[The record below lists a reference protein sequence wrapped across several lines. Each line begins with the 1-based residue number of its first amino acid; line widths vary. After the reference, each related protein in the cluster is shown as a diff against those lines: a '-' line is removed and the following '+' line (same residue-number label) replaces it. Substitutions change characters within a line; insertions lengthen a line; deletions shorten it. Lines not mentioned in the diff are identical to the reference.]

1 MSRIGV
7 GLCLPQLGEHVTVD
21 AVRDFCRRAED
32 LGYSSLWVQD
42 HFLWPLEPKRG
53 YAGRA
58 GAPIPKQYQC
68 VLSPTELLTAA
79 AIWTTTMRLGTS
91 ILVAGNHWPV
101 SLAQRLSTIDLLSDG
116 RLVVGLGV
124 GWNEEEHEASGTD
137 ITTRGARMD
146 DFVQALLACWG
157 PDPVHHDGP
166 FFYIP
171 PSLVRPKP
179 VQRPGGRAST
189 EAQRRSTAPE
199 LRPLLLS
206 GMWSAAGLE
215 RTRLHF
221 DAWNPAGLSVSAA
234 SAIVERLNGDRPDGK
249 APLQVFHRSFAQFP
263 HAPMPSGDVVARL
276 ATEAVEAADAGFTEF
291 IIEHNFW
298 DGIASPQDWI
308 TVPEQFRAVVEAVY

>member
-7 GLCLPQLGEHVTVD
+7 GLCLPQLGEHVTVEV
-21 AVRDFCRRAED
+21 VREFCRRAED

-53 YAGRA
+53 YAGRP

-79 AIWTTTMRLGTS
+79 ATWTTGMRLGTS

-124 GWNEEEHEASGTD
+124 GWNEEEHDASGTD

-157 PDPVHHDGP
+157 PDPVHHHGP
-166 FFYIP
+166 FFAIA

-179 VQRPGGRAST
+179 VQRP
-189 EAQRRSTAPE
+189 
-199 LRPLLLS
+199 RPLLLS

-234 SAIVERLNGDRPDGK
+234 SATVARLNADRPHGM
-249 APLQVFHRSFAQFP
+249 APLQVFHRCFAQFP
-263 HAPMPSGDVVARL
+263 HSPTPSGDVVARL
-276 ATEAVEAADAGFTEF
+276 AGEAVEAADAGFTEF

-298 DGIASPQDWI
+298 DGIASPQDWSG
-308 TVPEQFRAVVEAVY
+308 VPEQFRAVVDAVQ

>member
-21 AVRDFCRRAED
+21 AVRNFCTRAED

-79 AIWTTTMRLGTS
+79 AIWTTEMRLGTS

-124 GWNEEEHEASGTD
+124 GWNEEEHDASGTD

-166 FFYIP
+166 FFTIA

-179 VQRPGGRAST
+179 LQQG
-189 EAQRRSTAPE
+189 
-199 LRPLLLS
+199 RPLLLS

-234 SAIVERLNGDRPDGK
+234 SAIVERLNADRPDGM

-263 HAPMPSGDVVARL
+263 HAPTPSGDVVARL
-276 ATEAVEAADAGFTEF
+276 ADEAVEAADAGFTEF

-298 DGIASPQDWI
+298 DGIASPQDW
-308 TVPEQFRAVVEAVY
+308 TGVPEQFSAVVDAVR